1 LVKVKD
7 VADITKLKKTFN
19 IEFTGLEEGL
29 KKTVED
35 YLRKLNLRKSGN
47 A

>member
-1 LVKVKD
+1 LVKD
-7 VADITKLKKTFN
+7 VTDITKF
-19 IEFTGLEEGL
+19 

-35 YLRKLNLRKSGN
+35 YLRKLNLRKPGN

>member
-1 LVKVKD
+1 MVKVKD
-7 VADITKLKKTFN
+7 VADITK
-19 IEFTGLEEGL
+19 L